1 MIGEDVLF
9 RTVTE
14 LSADIR
20 ARRLSPVELTEA
32 YLDRIHRYADHYN
45 AFALVTPDVA
55 LSQAREAER
64 EIGRGRYKG
73 PLHGIPYGAKDL
85 LATAGIPTTWGAAP
99 TQHQMFDEDATVV
112 RKLREAGA
120 ILLGK
125 LSMVEFA
132 GCLGYREAGAS
143 LQGPGRN
150 PWDRERWTGGSSS
163 GTGAAVSAG
172 FVAFGIGTET
182 WGSILCPSAFCGITG
197 LRPTYGRVSRAG
209 GMVGSYTLDKIG
221 PMARS
226 AADCRLVL
234 RAIAGPDP
242 RDLTSSEE
250 PVKVDRR
257 RPDYGRLRAALI
269 PTDFSKTPGT
279 EPEVASRFDAAVDD
293 LRSLGLKI
301 ETASLPDMPASELTT
316 AILYAEAI
324 SAFEPFF
331 DDGSV
336 RLLHDPYARYQ
347 RDVTAALTG
356 ADYVKASRMRTRL
369 QEQMAD
375 FFGTYDVIVATNF
388 LSVAP
393 SIHEDFTKTLP
404 YPDPVGA
411 VGNGCGLPA
420 LALPMGTGRAGMPTS
435 FQLMG
440 SAFDEGLLLDLGEAY
455 QASTSHHLARPPVG
469 A

>member
-1 MIGEDVLF
+1 MIGEEVLY

-14 LSADIR
+14 LSADIK
-20 ARRLSPVELTEA
+20 ARRISPVELTEA
-32 YLDRIHRYADHYN
+32 YLDRIHQHADRYN
-45 AFALVTPDVA
+45 AFATVTPDVA
-55 LSQAREAER
+55 LEQAREAER
-64 EIGRGRYKG
+64 EISRGRYKG

-85 LATAGIPTTWGAAP
+85 LATAGIKTTWGAAP
-99 TQHQMFDEDATVV
+99 TKDQMFDEDATVI

-120 ILLGK
+120 VLLGK
-125 LSMVEFA
+125 LAMVEFA

-163 GTGAAVSAG
+163 GTGASVSAG

-182 WGSILCPSAFCGITG
+182 WGSILCPSAFCGVTG

-209 GMVGSYTLDKIG
+209 GMVGSYSLDKIG

-226 AADCRLVL
+226 AADCRLIL
-234 RAIAGPDP
+234 HAIAGSDP
-242 RDLTSSEE
+242 RDLTSSDE
-250 PVKVDRR
+250 PVQIDQR
-257 RPDYGRLRAALI
+257 RPNYGRLRAALI
-269 PTDFSKTPGT
+269 PSDFAKTPGA
-279 EPEVASRFDAAVDD
+279 EREVGSRFDDAVED
-293 LRSLGLKI
+293 LRRLGLRI
-301 ETASLPDMPASELTT
+301 ETAALPDLPASELTT

-331 DDGSV
+331 EDGSV
-336 RLLHDPYARYQ
+336 RKLHDPYAPYQ
-347 RDVTAALTG
+347 REVTAALTG
-356 ADYVKASRMRTRL
+356 SDYIKASRMRTVL
-369 QEQMAD
+369 QERMAE

-420 LALPMGTGRAGMPTS
+420 IALPMGPGKDGMPTS
-435 FQLMG
+435 FQIMG
-440 SAFDEGLLLDLGEAY
+440 SPFDEGLLLDLGEAY
-455 QASTSHHLARPPVG
+455 QGATRHHMARPPVG

>member
-1 MIGEDVLF
+1 MIGEEVLY

-14 LSADIR
+14 LSADIK
-20 ARRLSPVELTEA
+20 ARRISPVELTEA
-32 YLDRIHRYADHYN
+32 YLDRIHQHAGRYN
-45 AFALVTPDVA
+45 AFATVTPDVA
-55 LSQAREAER
+55 LEQAREAER
-64 EIGRGRYKG
+64 EIGRGRYRG

-85 LATAGIPTTWGAAP
+85 LATAGIKTTWGAAP
-99 TQHQMFDEDATVV
+99 TKDQMFDEDATVI

-120 ILLGK
+120 VLLGK
-125 LSMVEFA
+125 LAMVEFA

-163 GTGAAVSAG
+163 GTGASVSAG

-182 WGSILCPSAFCGITG
+182 WGSILCPSAFCGVTG

-226 AADCRLVL
+226 AADCRLIL

-242 RDLTSSEE
+242 SDLTSSDE
-250 PVKVDRR
+250 PVQIDRR
-257 RPDYGRLRAALI
+257 RPNYGRLRAALI
-269 PTDFSKTPGT
+269 PSDFAKTPGA
-279 EPEVASRFDAAVDD
+279 EREVGSRFDDAVED
-293 LRSLGLKI
+293 LRRLGLKI
-301 ETASLPDMPASELTT
+301 ETAALPDLPASELTT

-331 DDGSV
+331 EDGSV
-336 RLLHDPYARYQ
+336 RKLHDPYAPYQ

-356 ADYVKASRMRTRL
+356 SDYIKASRMRTVL
-369 QEQMAD
+369 QERMAE

-420 LALPMGTGRAGMPTS
+420 IALPMGPGKDDMPTS
-435 FQLMG
+435 FQIMG
-440 SAFDEGLLLDLGEAY
+440 SPFDEGLLLDLGEAY
-455 QASTSHHLARPPVG
+455 QGATGHHLAHPPVG